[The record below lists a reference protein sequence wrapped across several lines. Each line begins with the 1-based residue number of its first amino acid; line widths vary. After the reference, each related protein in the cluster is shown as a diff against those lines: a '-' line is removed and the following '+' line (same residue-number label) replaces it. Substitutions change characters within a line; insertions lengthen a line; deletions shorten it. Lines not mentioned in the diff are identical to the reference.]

1 AEGYVHRL
9 WDPLESKRRPANEY
23 AAKFSTP
30 FNVAVAF
37 VTGGAGLAAF
47 TEETV
52 RDPKILALAS
62 KVRYVVD
69 PNNPYPKAYTG
80 HIRMTLK
87 DGRVVEERQGH
98 IRGGAQEPLTRN
110 EIEDKFRRNAIFG
123 GWSNE
128 RAEAFL
134 EAVPRFFDAPLDLS
148 FLRA

>member
-1 AEGYVHRL
+1 
-9 WDPLESKRRPANEY
+9 
-23 AAKFSTP
+23 
-30 FNVAVAF
+30 
-37 VTGGAGLAAF
+37 
-47 TEETV
+47 TV

-62 KVRYVVD
+62 KVRSVVD